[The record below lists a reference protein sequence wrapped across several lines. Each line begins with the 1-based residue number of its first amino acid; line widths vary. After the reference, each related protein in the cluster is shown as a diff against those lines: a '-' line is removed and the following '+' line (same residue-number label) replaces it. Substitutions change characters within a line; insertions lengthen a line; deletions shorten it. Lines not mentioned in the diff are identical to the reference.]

1 MRGRAPQKPL
11 RGGRVPL
18 RRARVARRPRGVAC
32 VARRAPRASP
42 RVRSVSGG
50 VRAAMPF
57 LDRSVKREVA
67 ESGFELMLIEVV
79 EYFLRGHG
87 ARAFVPDGP
96 SAAEAGTTQ
105 EVRARLEALGVD
117 VGTRLIERYAM
128 ERERLGADLDV
139 VKFICKDFWEQT
151 FKKQVDVLRTNHRG
165 LYVLTD
171 NDFRWLSR
179 VSPNG
184 DEPTDATPEDYL
196 VFPCGLVCGA
206 LSRLGLKCR
215 VTAEIVPL
223 PAGHKCSFH
232 VQVIQ

>member
-1 MRGRAPQKPL
+1 
-11 RGGRVPL
+11 
-18 RRARVARRPRGVAC
+18 
-32 VARRAPRASP
+32 
-42 RVRSVSGG
+42 
-50 VRAAMPF
+50 MPF
-57 LDRSVKREVA
+57 LDHSTKREVA
-67 ESGFELMLIEVV
+67 ESGFEFMLMEVV

-87 ARAFVPDGP
+87 AKAFVPKGSTA
-96 SAAEAGTTQ
+96 SAAGTTQ
-105 EVRARLEALGVD
+105 EVRARLEALGLD

-128 ERERLGADLDV
+128 ERERLEADLDI

-184 DEPTDATPEDYL
+184 DEPCDATAEDYL

-215 VTAEIVPL
+215 VTAEIVAL
-223 PAGHKCSFH
+223 AQGHRCSFH